1 MLSFVKKILSS
12 NEREI
17 RRFQKFVTAIN
28 HLEPEIQKL
37 SDETLRNKTV
47 EFKER
52 ISRGESLDKLLI
64 ESFAVV
70 REAAR
75 RSVGMRPFDAQLIGA
90 MVLHEGRIAE
100 MKTGEG
106 KTLAAVPAVYL
117 NSLTGKGVHVVT
129 VNDYLAKRDANWMGP
144 IYQALGLSFGFIQ
157 HFMEPPERQE
167 AYLCDV
173 TYVTNNEIG
182 FDYLRD
188 NMVVSLDQC
197 VLRELNYAIVD
208 EVDSILIDEA
218 RTPLIISGVAEEST
232 DQYIRFAQI
241 AKQLQKESDYTVDE
255 KAHSVPLTE
264 SGVSKTET
272 LLKISNLYGD
282 ENIEL
287 LHHVNAALKAKELF
301 KRDVDYIVKEGEI
314 IIVDE
319 FTGRL
324 MYGRR
329 YSDGLHQAIEAKEG
343 VKVKQEDQTL
353 ATITFQNFFR
363 LYKKLAGMTGTAAT
377 EETEFQKIYDLD
389 VLVIPTHRPMVR
401 KDHPDLVYRTEKAKF
416 EAIVQEVETW
426 HKQGRPVLVGTRSI
440 EKSEILSQML
450 KKRGIPHQV
459 LNAKYHEKE
468 AEIIAQAGRHKMV
481 TIATNMAGRG
491 VDIILGGNPP
501 DPETQKTVKELN
513 GLHII
518 GTERHESRRIDNQL
532 RGRSGRQ
539 GDPGSTRFYVS
550 LEDELMRLFGSDRI
564 SGLLQKFG
572 MDEDIPI
579 EHGLIT
585 RAIENAQAKVEGQ
598 HFEMRKNVLD
608 YDDVM
613 NQQREV
619 IYSERRKILEGIPL
633 LPHIQ
638 EMIKSVIDRITPEY
652 VHSEM
657 RTEEWDIDGL
667 WKAINEIIPLSSSKL
682 TKSAIEEL
690 KNKGEPAKK
699 IQAAIHEAALQAY
712 KNKEDSVG
720 SEVMRDLE
728 RHVLLYVIDTKW
740 IDHLRNMDHLREGIG
755 LRAYGQ
761 KDPKVEYINE
771 AYEMFESLKSS
782 IEEDT
787 VQYLY
792 QIQVQNPTE
801 EMYEPVYH
809 VTGMNRGE
817 DGETRKPLVRE
828 QKVGRN
834 EPCPCGSGLK
844 YKKCHGREV
853 KSSV

>member
-1 MLSFVKKILSS
+1 MLTFVKKILSS

-17 RRFQKFVTAIN
+17 RRFQKLVTAVN

-37 SDETLRNKTV
+37 SDENLQRKTA
-47 EFKER
+47 EFKEK
-52 ISRGESLDKLLI
+52 ISRGESVDNLLI
-64 ESFAVV
+64 ESFAVA
-70 REAAR
+70 REAAH
-75 RSVGMRPFDAQLIGA
+75 RSVGLRPFDVQLIGA
-90 MVLHEGRIAE
+90 MVLHEGRVAE

-117 NSLTGKGVHVVT
+117 NSLTGRGVHVVT

-144 IYQALGLSFGFIQ
+144 IYQSLGLKFGFIQ
-157 HFMEPPERQE
+157 HFMEPPERQK

-173 TYVTNNEIG
+173 TYVTNNEVG

-188 NMVVSLDQC
+188 NMVTSLDQC

-218 RTPLIISGVAEEST
+218 RTPLIISGIAEEST
-232 DQYIRFAQI
+232 DQYVRFAQI
-241 AKQLQKESDYTVDE
+241 AKQLQKEADYTVDE
-255 KAHSVPLTE
+255 KAHAVPLTE
-264 SGVSKTET
+264 QGVSNTEK

-301 KRDVDYIVKEGEI
+301 KRDVDYIVKDGEI

-343 VKVKQEDQTL
+343 AKVKQEDQTL

-363 LYKKLAGMTGTAAT
+363 LYKKLGGMTGTAAT
-377 EETEFQKIYDLD
+377 EETELQKIYNLD
-389 VLVIPTHRPMVR
+389 VVVIPTHRPMIR

-416 EAIVQEVETW
+416 EAIVQEIVTW
-426 HKQGRPVLVGTRSI
+426 YKKGRPVLVGTRSI

-450 KKRGIPHQV
+450 QKRGIPHQV

-468 AEIIAQAGRHKMV
+468 ADIIAQAGRHKMV

-501 DPETQKTVKELN
+501 DHEAQKNVKNLD

-550 LEDELMRLFGSDRI
+550 LDDELMRLFGGDKI
-564 SGLLQKFG
+564 SNLMERFG
-572 MDEDIPI
+572 AEDIPI
-579 EHGLIT
+579 ESKFIT
-585 RAIENAQAKVEGQ
+585 RAIENAQAKVEGH
-598 HFEMRKNVLD
+598 HFEMRKNVLE

-619 IYSERRKILEGIPL
+619 IYVERRKILEGIPL
-633 LPHIQ
+633 SAHIQ
-638 EMIKSVIDRITPEY
+638 EMIKSVLDRIIPEY

-657 RTEEWDIDGL
+657 RTDQWDIPGL
-667 WKAINEIIPLSSSKL
+667 WKGISEIIPLSSTGL
-682 TKSAIEEL
+682 TSQHLEECRNRRDSAQ
-690 KNKGEPAKK
+690 K
-699 IQAAIHEAALQAY
+699 IHATVQDAALKAY
-712 KNKEDSVG
+712 MNKENLVG
-720 SEVMRDLE
+720 SDVMRDLE
-728 RHVLLYVIDTKW
+728 RHILLYVIDTKW

-771 AYEMFESLKSS
+771 AFEMFESLKSS
-782 IEEDT
+782 IEEDA
-787 VQYLY
+787 VKYLY
-792 QIQVQNPTE
+792 QIQVQNPSE
-801 EMYEPVYH
+801 EIYEPTYH
-809 VTGMNRGE
+809 VTGTNRGE
-817 DGETRKPLVRE
+817 DGESKKPVVRE

>member
-75 RSVGMRPFDAQLIGA
+75 RSVEMRPFDAQLIGA

-652 VHSEM
+652 AHSEM
-657 RTEEWDIDGL
+657 RSEEWDIDGL

-682 TKSAIEEL
+682 TRSAIEEL

-712 KNKEDSVG
+712 KNKENSVG

-809 VTGMNRGE
+809 VTGMNKGE

>member
-75 RSVGMRPFDAQLIGA
+75 RSVEMRPFDAQLIGA

-264 SGVSKTET
+264 AGVSKTET

-652 VHSEM
+652 AHSEM
-657 RTEEWDIDGL
+657 RSEEWDIDGL

-682 TKSAIEEL
+682 TRSAIEEL
-690 KNKGEPAKK
+690 KNKGEPTKK

-712 KNKEDSVG
+712 KNKENSVG

>member
-75 RSVGMRPFDAQLIGA
+75 RSVEMRPFDAQLIGA

-652 VHSEM
+652 AHSEM
-657 RTEEWDIDGL
+657 RSEEWDIDGL

-682 TKSAIEEL
+682 TRSAIEEL

>member
-75 RSVGMRPFDAQLIGA
+75 RSVEMRPFDAQLIGA

-652 VHSEM
+652 AHSEM
-657 RTEEWDIDGL
+657 RSEEWDIDGL

-682 TKSAIEEL
+682 TRSAIEEL

-809 VTGMNRGE
+809 VTGMNKGE

>member
-167 AYLCDV
+167 AYRCDV

-264 SGVSKTET
+264 AGVSKTET

-426 HKQGRPVLVGTRSI
+426 HKKGRPVLVGTRSI

-657 RTEEWDIDGL
+657 RSEEWDIDGL

-682 TKSAIEEL
+682 TRSAIEEL

>member
-75 RSVGMRPFDAQLIGA
+75 RSVEMRPFDAQLIGA

-264 SGVSKTET
+264 AGVSKTET

-652 VHSEM
+652 AHSEM
-657 RTEEWDIDGL
+657 RSEEWDIDGL

-682 TKSAIEEL
+682 TRSAIEEL